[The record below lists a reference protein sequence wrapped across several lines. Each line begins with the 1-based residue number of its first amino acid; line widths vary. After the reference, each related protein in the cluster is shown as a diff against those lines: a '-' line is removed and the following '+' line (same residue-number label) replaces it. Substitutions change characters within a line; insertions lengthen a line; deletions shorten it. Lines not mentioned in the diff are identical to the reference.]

1 MFKDFAIDIIINTKV
16 DCTALHIFL
25 LSYPIHCK
33 IKENTVSIVPHVSGQ
48 PLEESHFKG
57 RDSSVKK
64 NSAFIKKLVCTS
76 IFNFYESALTQ
87 R

>member
-1 MFKDFAIDIIINTKV
+1 M
-16 DCTALHIFL
+16 
-25 LSYPIHCK
+25 
-33 IKENTVSIVPHVSGQ
+33 SIVPLVSGQ

-76 IFNFYESALTQ
+76 IFNFCENARTQ